1 MSGWKEI
8 LTKFKSWKED
18 IYESN
23 RLTWTDEDDSDLAD
37 VETLIEQKVT
47 IDKFI
52 ESKEG
57 N

>member
-8 LTKFKSWKED
+8 LTKFKAWKED

-23 RLTWTDEDDSDLAD
+23 KSSWTDEDDNDLAD
-37 VETLIEQKVT
+37 VETLIEQRVT
-47 IDKFI
+47 IDQFI

>member
-8 LTKFKSWKED
+8 LLKFKSWKED

-23 RLTWTDEDDSDLAD
+23 RLTWTDEDDRDLAD